1 MSIASYIKLIGRQNP
16 VSIDRAQACD
26 LMGQILDGH
35 VSDYEIGAFC
45 MAMRIKGETD
55 QELAGFIDATHA
67 RLTKLSA
74 PQATPIVV
82 LPCYN
87 GARKLP
93 VLTPLL
99 SSLLAQQGIC
109 VVLHGSPTEASRVTT
124 QEVLR
129 AMGHAP
135 LQSPRALQAGEQVFI
150 PTQLLHPKLDE
161 LLQVRRKM
169 GLRNAGHSLVKLI
182 NPTDSHALVVA
193 SYTHPYYVDT
203 MLNAWALTQGFG
215 FLLRGTEGEVVA
227 DPRRCP
233 QMQSMVDGQAH
244 TLVEAQTGSLTT
256 LPELPASIDAFSTA
270 SYIHSVLQGDVP
282 IPAPIALQVN
292 AIIQAINLNFTR

>member
-1 MSIASYIKLIGRQNP
+1 MSIAGYIKLIGRQTP
-16 VSIDRAQACD
+16 VSIDREQACD
-26 LMGQILDGH
+26 LMGQLLDGQ

-55 QELAGFIDATHA
+55 QELAGFMDATHA
-67 RLTKLSA
+67 RLAKLSA
-74 PQATPIVV
+74 PQGTPIVV

-93 VLTPLL
+93 ALTPLL
-99 SSLLAQQGIC
+99 SSLLAQQGIS

-124 QEVLR
+124 QDVLM
-129 AMGHAP
+129 AMGHSPMQSLRP
-135 LQSPRALQAGEQVFI
+135 LHAGEQVFI

-182 NPTDSHALVVA
+182 NPTDGPALVVA
-193 SYTHPYYVDT
+193 SYTHPYYIDT

-215 FLLRGTEGEVVA
+215 LLLRGTEGEVVA

-233 QMQSMVDGQAH
+233 QMQVMMDGQVR
-244 TLVEAQTGSLTT
+244 TLVQAQTGSLTT
-256 LPELPASIDAFSTA
+256 LPELPATIDALSTA
-270 SYIHSVLQGDVP
+270 SYIQSVLQGDVP

-292 AIIQAINLNFTR
+292 AIIQAINLNK